1 MITIENESFPE
12 VRGVADRSGVYKMPM
27 VRMCKTNTDENP
39 NVRVYKAEHIEMY
52 VKLRFG
58 IWGKVKLSSYEIPY
72 TVTGGIKYA
81 GSEDYLRASCKDR
94 NIGTRKGQNAESCL
108 L

>member
-1 MITIENESFPE
+1 MLI
-12 VRGVADRSGVYKMPM
+12 
-27 VRMCKTNTDENP
+27 NTDENP

-81 GSEDYLRASCKDR
+81 GSELPKG
-94 NIGTRKGQNAESCL
+94 NNVKIGISERGKVRNAEVCPL
-108 L
+108 

>member
-1 MITIENESFPE
+1 MLI
-12 VRGVADRSGVYKMPM
+12 
-27 VRMCKTNTDENP
+27 NTDENP

-81 GSEDYLRASCKDR
+81 GSEDYLSVPVLGAILS
-94 NIGTRKGQNAESCL
+94 IV
-108 L
+108 

>member
-1 MITIENESFPE
+1 MLI
-12 VRGVADRSGVYKMPM
+12 
-27 VRMCKTNTDENP
+27 NTDENP

-58 IWGKVKLSSYEIPY
+58 IWGKVKLSYYEIPY

-81 GSEDYLRASCKDR
+81 GSEDYLRA
-94 NIGTRKGQNAESCL
+94 IM
-108 L
+108 